1 MTGGA
6 AQHAGLADACRRQAR
21 WCTELGSPLSAA
33 LLSAAAADVERGGP
47 TWEVLAPHADAPEG
61 HAVPLRLLAAVHRLV
76 LTRRAPA
83 LALHYPSVAGTAG
96 IDGAAAAFLAAV
108 SAAVGELRD
117 LVGRPL
123 QTNEVGR
130 AAALLVGHLA
140 VARATGLPT
149 RILEVGASAGLLLRL
164 DAYRYAEPRLGWAWG
179 PRGSAVVLAG
189 QMNRPPP
196 PEPAA
201 LEVVGRLGCDPAP
214 VDPATEEG
222 RLTLTA
228 AVWPDQELRHAR
240 LKGALAVAAAVPARV
255 DRASVATWL
264 PERLAE
270 PVPGV
275 ATVVQQSVVDQYLST
290 GDREAQR
297 AALEDAGAR
306 ATASAPLAWLRLEA
320 RPRWG
325 VHLRH
330 WPGGED
336 VTLATATPHGAQ
348 VTVVG

>member
-1 MTGGA
+1 MTTTA
-6 AQHAGLADACRRQAR
+6 AQRGQLAAACRHQAR

-33 LLSAAAADVERGGP
+33 LLEAAGGDVERGGP
-47 TWEVLAPHADAPEG
+47 TWEALAPHADAPVE
-61 HAVPLRLLAAVHRLV
+61 HAVPLRLMAAVHRLV

-83 LALHYPSVAGTAG
+83 LALHYPSVGGTAG
-96 IDGAAAAFLAAV
+96 IGGAPAAFLATMADFV
-108 SAAVGELRD
+108 EELRV

-140 VARATGLPT
+140 VARATGLPS

-179 PRGSAVVLAG
+179 PRGSAVVLEG
-189 QMNRPPP
+189 QMRRPPP
-196 PEPAA
+196 PQPAA
-201 LEVVGRLGCDPAP
+201 LAVVQRCGCDPAP

-240 LKGALAVAAAVPARV
+240 LKGALAVAAAVPALV
-255 DRASVATWL
+255 ERASVATWL

-275 ATVVQQSVVDQYLST
+275 VTVVQQSVVDQYLSPEER
-290 GDREAQR
+290 GAQR
-297 AALEDAGAR
+297 AALEEAGAR
-306 ATASAPLAWLRLEA
+306 ATADAPLAWLRLEQ
-320 RPRWG
+320 PWG
-325 VHLRH
+325 VHLRR
-330 WPGGED
+330 WPGGVD
-336 VTLATATPHGAQ
+336 VTLATATPHGAE
-348 VTVVG
+348 VTVLP